1 MIHRR
6 QLAVQR
12 ARNVEHMTD
21 VVVYQDVTIS
31 TDSYGGVSRSYSTT
45 ATYACGLAFSPFK
58 FRAREI
64 DTEVAEGVS
73 EVLVRARFPQA
84 ALGVIQSEGRCILV
98 KKWGETL
105 TTPVTFEVQGF
116 EEMILDGI
124 IINLK
129 RLEL

>member
-12 ARNVEHMTD
+12 ARNVERMTD
-21 VVVYQDVTIS
+21 TMVYQDATVS
-31 TDSYGGVSRSYSTT
+31 TDSYGSVSRSYSTT
-45 ATYACGLAFSPFK
+45 ATYQCGLAFSPFK

-64 DTEVAEGVS
+64 DTDIAEGIS
-73 EVLVRARFPQA
+73 EVLVRARFPQE
-84 ALGVIQSEGRCILV
+84 ALGVIQPEGRCILI

-105 TTPVTFEVQGF
+105 DTPVTFEVQGF
-116 EEMILDGI
+116 EEMVLGGI